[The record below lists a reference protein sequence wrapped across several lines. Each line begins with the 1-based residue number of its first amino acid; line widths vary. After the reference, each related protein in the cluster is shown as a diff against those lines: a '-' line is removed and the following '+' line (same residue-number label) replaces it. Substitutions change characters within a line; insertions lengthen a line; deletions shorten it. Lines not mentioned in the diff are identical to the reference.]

1 MNLRFLEAFVWV
13 ARLGSFKAA
22 ADKLH
27 TTQAAISA
35 RIATLEDQF
44 GVRLFE
50 RDKRHV
56 ALTHS
61 GSDLL
66 GYAEEILA
74 VSARM
79 MDAVADRASYR
90 GTVVV
95 GAIETVVHTWLP
107 ELLRRFGERFPQA
120 SLELRSNS
128 TLALHEELLKGHLD
142 LTFTA
147 DELSELAIDNQRVCT
162 FSVHWVVGAALAGS
176 RDGHVLDRQPVLTFL
191 PGTFIYRNAVAKL
204 EARGG
209 GRVNPISS
217 LAAMVSLLKSGYG
230 VATLPHAAI
239 QREVQED
246 ELVLLDLDPSLDPM
260 PVFASM
266 RAQSDSPLVPAL
278 VSLAGEAVVAFAEH
292 APPGTILA
300 QD

>member
-13 ARLGSFKAA
+13 ARFGSFKAA
-22 ADKLH
+22 ADRLH
-27 TTQAAISA
+27 TTQTAISA
-35 RIATLEDQF
+35 RIATLEEQF

-61 GSDLL
+61 GRDLL

-79 MDAVADRASYR
+79 MDAVADRASHR

-120 SLELRSNS
+120 TIELRSNS
-128 TLALHEELLKGHLD
+128 TQALHEELLRGHLD
-142 LTFTA
+142 LVFTA
-147 DELSELAIDNQRVCT
+147 DELPESAIENQHVCT
-162 FSVHWVVGAALAGS
+162 FSVDWVAGSALAGAH
-176 RDGHVLDRQPVLTFL
+176 DDDVLDRQPVLTFL
-191 PGTFIYRNAVAKL
+191 PGSFIHRDAVAKL
-204 EARGG
+204 ETRPAARI
-209 GRVNPISS
+209 NPISA
-217 LAAMVSLLKSGYG
+217 LAAMVALLRSGYG

-239 QREVQED
+239 QREVQAGD
-246 ELVLLDLDPSLDPM
+246 LILLHLEPPLDPM
-260 PVFASM
+260 PVFASL
-266 RAQSDSPLVPAL
+266 RAHSDSPLVPAL
-278 VSLAGEAVVAFAEH
+278 VSLSQEAVRAFA
-292 APPGTILA
+292 ARSPPGTLIVA
-300 QD
+300 G

>member
-27 TTQAAISA
+27 TTQTAISA
-35 RIATLEDQF
+35 RIATLEDEF
-44 GVRLFE
+44 GVRLFD

-66 GYAEEILA
+66 GHAEEVLA

-79 MDAVADRASYR
+79 MDAVGDRASFR
-90 GTVVV
+90 GTIVV

-107 ELLRRFGERFPQA
+107 ELLRRFSECFPQA
-120 SLELRSNS
+120 SLELHSNS
-128 TLALHEELLKGHLD
+128 TPALHEELLKGHID
-142 LTFTA
+142 LAFTA
-147 DELSELAIDNQRVCT
+147 DELSEPAIDNQRVCT
-162 FSVHWVVGAALAGS
+162 FSVNWVVGSALGGS
-176 RDGHVLDRQPVLTFL
+176 RDSDILDRQPVLTFL
-191 PGTFIYRNAVAKL
+191 PGTFIYRETVAKL

-217 LAAMVSLLKSGYG
+217 LAAMVSLLRSGYG

-239 QREVQED
+239 QREVRAG
-246 ELVLLDLDPSLDPM
+246 ELTLLDLDPSLDPM
-260 PVFASM
+260 LVFASM

-278 VSLAGEAVVAFAEH
+278 LAMARESVLAFAERSPVGTVV
-292 APPGTILA
+292 AP
-300 QD
+300 D